1 MMYFIPKTNIKMMSM
16 SMRSGVIIQECHLQK
31 HTKKK
36 IRMNSRLILI
46 SLFWFFVAHIAVWFQ
61 LNGQFKWDWFKNN
74 EWVLA
79 LAGVPISFLY
89 LWGTKYAVNGFD
101 GLLWPGRFVGFGV
114 GMVVYA
120 IFTGYFF
127 NEGITPKTAIS
138 LGLALLLISVQL
150 FWK

>member
-1 MMYFIPKTNIKMMSM
+1 
-16 SMRSGVIIQECHLQK
+16 
-31 HTKKK
+31 
-36 IRMNSRLILI
+36 MNSRLILI

-79 LAGVPISFLY
+79 LAGIPISFLY

-101 GLLWPGRFVGFGV
+101 GLLWPGRFVGFGI

-138 LGLALLLISVQL
+138 LGLALVLISVQL

>member
-1 MMYFIPKTNIKMMSM
+1 
-16 SMRSGVIIQECHLQK
+16 
-31 HTKKK
+31 
-36 IRMNSRLILI
+36 MNPRLILI

-79 LAGVPISFLY
+79 LCGVPISFLY